1 MTDAD
6 VIKEKVAEITATVV
20 AKPRAGRD
28 PVNQP
33 IINNWVEALGDRN
46 PIYTDEAAAHDAG
59 HPGIVAP
66 PAMIQVWTMFG
77 LGGER
82 PTDDPMGPM
91 MELFDDAGYVG
102 VVATN
107 CEQTYHRYLRPGEQV
122 SIASEMRDVVGPKQ
136 TALGEGWFI
145 NQHITWRVG
154 DEDVA
159 EMEWRILKFKPRES
173 EAAPGLKAEAPADL
187 DADAMMRPAVSRDT
201 AFFWEGVKAHELRIQ
216 RLQDGSL
223 QHPPVPALWRDKSE
237 PMDYVVAG
245 GKGTVFS
252 FVVHHAP
259 KVPGRTLPFVI
270 ALVELEEGVRLLGEL
285 RDVDHAEV
293 KIGMPVRATYI
304 DFPAGDSGPEWSL
317 YAWEPL
323 EARA

>member
-1 MTDAD
+1 MTELRDAID
-6 VIKEKVAEITATVV
+6 KITASVV
-20 AKPRAGRD
+20 AAPRVARD
-28 PVNQP
+28 PVNEP
-33 IINNWVEALGDRN
+33 IIKNWVEALGDRN
-46 PIYTDEAAAHDAG
+46 PIYTDEAAARDAG

-91 MELFDDAGYVG
+91 MELFDGAGYVG

-107 CEQTYHRYLRPGEQV
+107 CEQTYHRYLQPGERV
-122 SIASEMRDVVGPKQ
+122 TIASEMRDVVGPKQ

-159 EMEWRILKFKPRES
+159 EMAWRILKFKPRES
-173 EAAPGLKAEAPADL
+173 DTAAASAAPADL
-187 DADAMMRPAVSRDT
+187 DPEAMMRPAVSRDT
-201 AFFWEGVKAHELRIQ
+201 AFFWEGVTAHELRIQ
-216 RLQDGSL
+216 RRPDGTL
-223 QHPPVPALWRDKSE
+223 QHPPVPAVWQDKE
-237 PMDYVVAG
+237 KPVDYVVAAG
-245 GKGTVFS
+245 LGTVYS

-270 ALVELEEGVRLLGEL
+270 ALIELEEGVRMLGEL
-285 RDVDHAEV
+285 RNVDHAEV

-304 DFPAGDSGPEWSL
+304 DFPAGDSGPEWTL
-317 YAWEPL
+317 YAWEPH
-323 EARA
+323 A

>member
-1 MTDAD
+1 MTEIRDA
-6 VIKEKVAEITATVV
+6 IEKITANVV
-20 AKPRAGRD
+20 AKPRVARD
-28 PVNQP
+28 PVNDP
-33 IINNWVEALGDRN
+33 TIKNWVEALGDRN
-46 PIYTDEAAAHDAG
+46 PIYTDEAAARNAG

-91 MELFDDAGYVG
+91 MELFDGAGYVG

-107 CEQTYHRYLRPGEQV
+107 CEQTYHRYLQPGEQV
-122 SIASEMRDVVGPKQ
+122 TIASEMRDVVGPKQ

-159 EMEWRILKFKPRES
+159 EMAWRILKFKPRES
-173 EAAPGLKAEAPADL
+173 DAAGASAVPADL
-187 DADAMMRPAVSRDT
+187 DPEAMMRPALSRDT
-201 AFFWEGVKAHELRIQ
+201 AFFWEGVTAHELRIQ
-216 RLQDGSL
+216 RRPDGTL
-223 QHPPVPALWRDKSE
+223 QHPPVPAVWQDKE
-237 PMDYVVAG
+237 KPVDYVVAAG
-245 GKGTVFS
+245 LGTVYS

-270 ALVELEEGVRLLGEL
+270 ALIELEEGVRMLGEL
-285 RDVDHAEV
+285 RGVDHAEV

-304 DFPAGDSGPEWSL
+304 DFPAGDSGPEWTL
-317 YAWEPL
+317 YAWEPQ
-323 EARA
+323 A

>member
-1 MTDAD
+1 MTDAN
-6 VIKEKVAEITATVV
+6 VIKQKVAEIAATVV

-33 IINNWVEALGDRN
+33 IISNWVEALGDCN
-46 PIYTDEAAAHDAG
+46 PIYTDEAAARVAG

-122 SIASEMRDVVGPKQ
+122 SVASEMRDVVGPKQ

-159 EMEWRILKFKPRES
+159 EMEWRILKFKP
-173 EAAPGLKAEAPADL
+173 AADATQTSVPEDL
-187 DADAMMRPAVSRDT
+187 DADAMMRPASSRDT
-201 AFFWEGVKAHELRIQ
+201 AFYWDGVNAHELRIQ
-216 RLQDGSL
+216 KLADGSL
-223 QHPPVPALWRDKSE
+223 QHPPVPALWQD
-237 PMDYVVAG
+237 PAAPIAYVVAG

-270 ALVELEEGVRLLGEL
+270 ALVELEEGVRMLGEL
-285 RDVDHAEV
+285 RNVDHAEV
-293 KIGMPVRATYI
+293 KIGMPVRTTYI

-317 YAWEPL
+317 YAWEPD
-323 EARA
+323 A

>member
-1 MTDAD
+1 MTEIRDA
-6 VIKEKVAEITATVV
+6 IEKITASVV
-20 AKPRAGRD
+20 AKPRVARD
-28 PVNQP
+28 PVNEP
-33 IINNWVEALGDRN
+33 TIKNWVEALGDRN
-46 PIYTDEAAAHDAG
+46 PIYTDEAAARDAG

-107 CEQTYHRYLRPGEQV
+107 CEQTYHRYLEPGEQV
-122 SIASEMRDVVGPKQ
+122 TVASEMRDVVGPKQ

-159 EMEWRILKFKPRES
+159 EMAWRILKFKPRES
-173 EAAPGLKAEAPADL
+173 EAAEASAVPADL
-187 DADAMMRPAVSRDT
+187 DPEAMMRPAVSRDT
-201 AFFWEGVKAHELRIQ
+201 AFFWEGVTAHELRVQ
-216 RLQDGSL
+216 RRPDGTL
-223 QHPPVPALWRDKSE
+223 QHPPVPAVWQDKE
-237 PMDYVVAG
+237 KPVDYVVASG
-245 GKGTVFS
+245 NGTVYS

-270 ALVELEEGVRLLGEL
+270 ALIELEEGVRMLGEL
-285 RDVDHAEV
+285 RNVEHAEV

-304 DFPAGDSGPEWSL
+304 DFPAGDSGPEWTL
-317 YAWEPL
+317 YAWEPQ
-323 EARA
+323 A

>member
-1 MTDAD
+1 MTDIQEA
-6 VIKEKVAEITATVV
+6 VAQIKAAGSS
-20 AKPRAGRD
+20 KPRAARD
-28 PVNQP
+28 PVNWP
-33 IINNWVEALGDRN
+33 TINNWVEAIGDRN
-46 PIYTDEAAAHDAG
+46 PIYVDDAAARAAG

-82 PTDDPMGPM
+82 PKDDPLGPIM
-91 MELFDDAGYVG
+91 QLLDDAGYIG

-107 CEQTYHRYLRPGEQV
+107 CEQTYHRYLRPGEHV
-122 SIASEMRDVVGPKQ
+122 SITSEMGDVVGPKQ
-136 TALGEGWFI
+136 TALGEGFFV
-145 NQHITWRVG
+145 NQHIIWRVG

-159 EMEWRILKFKPRES
+159 EMNWRILKFKPRES
-173 EAAPGLKAEAPADL
+173 SGTSSVPADL
-187 DADAMMRPAVSRDT
+187 DPDAMMRPSSSRDT

-216 RLQDGSL
+216 RRPDGGL
-223 QHPPVPALWRDKSE
+223 QHPPVPAVWQDKGS
-237 PMDYVVAG
+237 PIDYEVAS

-270 ALVELEEGVRLLGEL
+270 ALVELEAGVRMLGEL
-285 RDVDHAEV
+285 RGVDPATV

-304 DFPAGDSGPEWSL
+304 DFPAGDSGPEWTL
-317 YAWEPL
+317 YAWEPTG
-323 EARA
+323 AGA